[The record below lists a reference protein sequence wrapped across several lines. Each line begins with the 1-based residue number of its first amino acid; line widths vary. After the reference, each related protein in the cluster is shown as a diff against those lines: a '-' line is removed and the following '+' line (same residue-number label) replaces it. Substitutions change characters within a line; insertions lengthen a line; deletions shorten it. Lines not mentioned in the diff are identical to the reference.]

1 MCGICGI
8 YNTRGDHVDRKTLDA
23 MNYVIRHRGPDGS
36 GTFLEGAIGLG
47 HRRLSIIDVGGGA
60 QPISNEDA
68 TIQLVFNGEIYNY
81 IELREQLLKNGHHF
95 KTKSDT
101 EVIIHGYEQ
110 WGVDCVSRFNG
121 IFAFAL
127 WDGSIRRLFIARDH
141 LGVKPL
147 YYAMVH
153 DRLIFASEIK
163 ALLQDRECPR
173 DVDIQALGD
182 LFSYRYVPSPDTLF
196 HGINKLSP
204 GHFLLAHDTSL
215 EIRRYWNR
223 IPAIDTLT
231 NEHRLVEHYQELV
244 EDAIRIQI
252 RSDVPVGLFL
262 SSGVDS
268 GMLLTLMRRH
278 IGGPL
283 HTFTIGFSDGEK
295 TNETAEARAL
305 ADKFGAIHHEMIVTP
320 EDYLSYFKDYL
331 WDIEEPVGNE
341 TAAAFHFVS
350 KLAGRDV
357 KVVLTGQG
365 VDEPWA
371 GYHRHL
377 GVKLSTLYAR
387 LPAVVTNIIR
397 STVNGLPRNERLKR
411 GVASLDEPDMLSRFA
426 KIYTFFDI
434 DMKNLLFNGS
444 TKEQLGFDGRETG
457 EALRHFYDEVS
468 HLDPLSRMLY
478 IDTRTGLPDD
488 LLMVND
494 KTSMA
499 HSLEARVPFLDHR
512 LVELVETIPSGL
524 KLKGFHGKYLHKKAA
539 EKWLPKNVVYRKK
552 KGFANPIDRWL
563 RGSMSSF
570 VNECLFSGNSAVRK
584 YFDISY
590 IKQMVALHE
599 ANREDYLFHIYL
611 LISFELWHK
620 RFIDQP
626 VAINRGGAVS
636 EEFSTAEK
644 NNYARVAEFS

>member
-8 YNTRGDHVDRKTLDA
+8 YNTHGDRVDRQTLDLMNNA
-23 MNYVIRHRGPDGS
+23 MVHRGPDGS
-36 GTFLEGAIGLG
+36 GIFLKGVIGLG

-60 QPISNEDA
+60 QPISNEDD

-81 IELREQLLKNGHHF
+81 IELREQLIKSGHRF

-110 WGVDCVSRFNG
+110 WGVDCVNRFNG

-127 WDGSIRRLFIARDH
+127 WDGIVHRLFIARDH

-147 YYAMVH
+147 YYAKVH
-153 DRLIFASEIK
+153 GRLIFASEIK
-163 ALLQDRECPR
+163 ALLHDRDCPR
-173 DVDIQALGD
+173 EVDIKALGD

-196 HGINKLSP
+196 HGIRKLAP
-204 GHFLLAHDTSL
+204 GHLLLASGTTLH
-215 EIRRYWNR
+215 IRRYWNI
-223 IPAIDTLT
+223 IPEINTVK
-231 NEHRLVEHYQELV
+231 NEHELMEQYQRLF
-244 EDAIRIQI
+244 EDAMRLQI

-268 GMLLTLMRRH
+268 GSILTHMRRH
-278 IGGPL
+278 ISGPL
-283 HTFTIGFSDGEK
+283 HTFTIGFSGGEK
-295 TNETAEARAL
+295 TNETDDARAL
-305 ADKFGAIHHEMIVTP
+305 AEQFGAIHHEMIVTP
-320 EDYLSYFKDYL
+320 DDYLRYFKRYL

-350 KLAGRDV
+350 KLASNDV

-377 GVKLSTLYAR
+377 GVKLSALYSR
-387 LPAVVTNIIR
+387 LPEAVTSVVRGIVTM
-397 STVNGLPRNERLKR
+397 LPRNERLKR

-426 KIYTFFDI
+426 KIYTFFDT
-434 DMKNLLFNGS
+434 DMKNKLFKSS
-444 TKEQLGFDGRETG
+444 TKDRFGYDGHETG
-457 EALRHFYDEVS
+457 EALRHFYDEVL
-468 HLDPLSRMLY
+468 HLDPVSRMLY

-499 HSLEARVPFLDHR
+499 NSLEARVPFLDYR
-512 LVELVETIPSGL
+512 LVEFVETIPVSL

-539 EKWLPKNVVYRKK
+539 EKWLPKSVVYRKK
-552 KGFANPIDRWL
+552 KGFANPIDKWM
-563 RGSMSSF
+563 RGSMSTF
-570 VNECLFSGNSAVRK
+570 VKECLFSENSAVRK

-599 ANREDYLFHIYL
+599 ANREDFLFHIYL
-611 LISFELWHK
+611 LISFELWHQ

-626 VAINRGGAVS
+626 VLLTEKYQKTAIPKEGVCM
-636 EEFSTAEK
+636 
-644 NNYARVAEFS
+644 